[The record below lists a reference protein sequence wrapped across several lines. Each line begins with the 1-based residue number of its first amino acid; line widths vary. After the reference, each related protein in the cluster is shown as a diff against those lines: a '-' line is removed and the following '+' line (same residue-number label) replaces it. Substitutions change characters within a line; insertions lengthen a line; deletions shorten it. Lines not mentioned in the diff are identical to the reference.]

1 MTFIG
6 CSVSQK
12 YLFGV
17 RASVLLV
24 SKLKAAQ
31 LDVAECISSFNMKK
45 MNVPVSSYFL
55 AHMEPF
61 QCIKV

>member
-1 MTFIG
+1 MIFIG

-12 YLFGV
+12 CLLGV
-17 RASVLLV
+17 RASVILG
-24 SKLKAAQ
+24 LKMEVAQ
-31 LDVAECISSFNMKK
+31 LDIVEYICSFNMKK

-55 AHMEPF
+55 AHMEQF

>member
-12 YLFGV
+12 CLFGV
-17 RASVLLV
+17 RASVLLG
-24 SKLKAAQ
+24 LKMEVAQ
-31 LDVAECISSFNMKK
+31 LDIVEYICSFNMKK
-45 MNVPVSSYFL
+45 KNVPVSSYFL
-55 AHMEPF
+55 AYMEQF